1 MSTNPDVS
9 TFSFSLGV
17 LHASRIS
24 MKRNTTVLRRNHA
37 LFDSMSETP
46 LRRAI
51 VCYYFISLF
60 KSSLSTH
67 FLKLM
72 CLLHPLAF
80 DVVDDPRVYTRLYV
94 LLYDCTCTYL
104 SHGGV

>member
-1 MSTNPDVS
+1 MSTNSDVS
-9 TFSFSLGV
+9 SFSLGV

-37 LFDSMSETP
+37 LDSMFKTP

-51 VCYYFISLF
+51 VCYYFILF
-60 KSSLSTH
+60 SNFSFYSRS
-67 FLKLM
+67 LKLIR
-72 CLLHPLAF
+72 LLHSLAF
-80 DVVDDPRVYTRLYV
+80 DVVDDPRVYRRLYV

-104 SHGGV
+104 SHGGM